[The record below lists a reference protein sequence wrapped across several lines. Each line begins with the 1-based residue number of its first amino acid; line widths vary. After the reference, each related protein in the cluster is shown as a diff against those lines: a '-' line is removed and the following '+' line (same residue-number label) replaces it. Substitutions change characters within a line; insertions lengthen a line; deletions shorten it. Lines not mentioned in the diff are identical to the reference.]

1 LSRRRQVAG
10 RTRLDVE
17 GLEGRIVLAA
27 GIGYDRVSRTVTIVG
42 STGNDSAEV
51 RQQGAN
57 LIVSLNT
64 ASGRLSRTVSAAT
77 VSRIAFTGDAG
88 NDTFTNL
95 TAIASRADGGAGA
108 DVLRGGS
115 AADELIGGEGND
127 QVFGEG
133 GNDTVNAG
141 AGNDTVDSGAG
152 NDTVDAGA
160 GNDSVRGGL
169 GDDRLMG
176 GDGQDALQG
185 DDGADRIWGGHG
197 NDSINGG
204 AGNDSVFGE
213 DGADSL
219 LGDAGNDTLDGGVG
233 NDAAWGGTGNDLVMG
248 GEGNDQLYGDV
259 GNDSLWGGLEN
270 DELSGGAGNDALQ
283 GENGNDWFDGGTGSD
298 QLVGGDGLDMEVDT
312 GDRFTDGDTDGDGFD
327 NDYDNFDILYEAP
340 SNPPAYAD
348 DASAAPIIAAVD
360 GPVRNF
366 LGISAADSGLRVRVQ
381 INDGTV
387 TQPGQWGD
395 RVTGVWR
402 YLTPDKIQV
411 WGKWS
416 YPASDPSQVN
426 LAVQWTYSGPRVT
439 LDQIRSGDTAAYSNP
454 ANYSISAESRLYAG
468 FLNGP
473 TTFISWLP
481 NKPANFF
488 YSAPNQ
494 QATGFPVPTEAL
506 RAALAS
512 MPNFRNRGDSFS
524 GDFSTSPGLPGV
536 QPVLDVLRTIN
547 RVTRAARPLPSPRP

>member
-1 LSRRRQVAG
+1 MLRRRHDRRPARRSIG
-10 RTRLDVE
+10 RERALNVE
-17 GLEGRIVLAA
+17 SLEGRIVLAA
-27 GIGYDRVSRTVTIVG
+27 AIGYDRASRTVSIVG
-42 STGNDSAEV
+42 SEGSDSAQV

-57 LIVSLNT
+57 LVVSLN
-64 ASGRLSRTVSAAT
+64 SAAGRFSRVVPAAQ
-77 VSRIAFTGDAG
+77 VSRVVFTGLAG
-88 NDTFTNL
+88 NDTFTNQ
-95 TAIASRADGGAGA
+95 TGVASRADGGAGA
-108 DVLRGGS
+108 DILRGGRGV
-115 AADELIGGEGND
+115 DQLRGGDGND
-127 QVFGEG
+127 QLF
-133 GNDTVNAG
+133 
-141 AGNDTVDSGAG
+141 
-152 NDTVDAGA
+152 
-160 GNDSVRGGL
+160 
-169 GDDRLMG
+169 G
-176 GDGQDALQG
+176 GD
-185 DDGADRIWGGHG
+185 
-197 NDSINGG
+197 
-204 AGNDSVFGE
+204 
-213 DGADSL
+213 
-219 LGDAGNDTLDGGVG
+219 GNDTLDGGTG
-233 NDAAWGGTGNDLVMG
+233 NDAAWGGAGNDQVMG
-248 GEGNDQLYGDV
+248 GDGNDKVYGDA
-259 GNDSLWGGLEN
+259 GTDSLWGGLGN
-270 DELSGGAGNDALQ
+270 DELSGGVGNDALQ
-283 GENGNDWFDGGTGSD
+283 GEKGNDWFDGGAGSD
-298 QLVGGDGLDMEVDT
+298 KIVGGEGMDMEVDT
-312 GDRFTDGDTDGDGFD
+312 GDRFADGDTDGDGYD
-327 NDYDNFDILYEAP
+327 NDHDSMDILYEAP

-360 GPVRNF
+360 GQVRTF
-366 LGISAADSGLRVRVQ
+366 LSIAAADSGLRVRVQ

>member
-1 LSRRRQVAG
+1 MARRRPNRG
-10 RTRLDVE
+10 RVQRGRFREPHLGVE

-27 GIGYDRVSRTVTIVG
+27 GIGYDRASRVLSIVG
-42 STGNDSAEV
+42 SGGNDSAEV
-51 RQQGAN
+51 RQQGASVV
-57 LIVSLNT
+57 VSLNSAT
-64 ASGRLSRTVSAAT
+64 GRFSRVVSAAQ
-77 VSRIAFTGDAG
+77 VSRIVFTGQAG

-95 TAIASRADGGAGA
+95 TAIASRADGGAGN

-115 AADELIGGEGND
+115 GADQLTGGDGND
-127 QVFGEG
+127 QLM
-133 GNDTVNAG
+133 GN
-141 AGNDTVDSGAG
+141 AGND
-152 NDTVDAGA
+152 
-160 GNDSVRGGL
+160 R
-169 GDDRLMG
+169 
-176 GDGQDALQG
+176 
-185 DDGADRIWGGHG
+185 
-197 NDSINGG
+197 
-204 AGNDSVFGE
+204 
-213 DGADSL
+213 
-219 LGDAGNDTLDGGVG
+219 LDGGAG
-233 NDAAWGGTGNDLVMG
+233 NDAAWGGMGNDLVMG
-248 GEGNDQLYGDV
+248 GDGNDQVYGDA
-259 GNDSLWGGLEN
+259 GADSLWGGLGN

-283 GENGNDWFDGGTGSD
+283 GEDGNDWFDGGTGSD

-312 GDRFTDGDTDGDGFD
+312 GDGFTDGDTDGDGFD
-327 NDYDNFDILYEAP
+327 NDYDSFDILYEAP

-454 ANYSISAESRLYAG
+454 ANYSISEESRLYAG

-473 TTFISWLP
+473 TTFIGWLP
-481 NKPANFF
+481 NKPANFAYF
-488 YSAPNQ
+488 APNQ

-506 RAALAS
+506 RAALS
-512 MPNFRNRGDSFS
+512 SLPNFTNRGDSFS